1 MMVSFLT
8 AQSYCHPNPC
18 RNNGYCYEKGAT
30 FECSCEFGFKG
41 PTCAGTFILYY
52 TAKKMKFSIKDFF
65 SKCDQTRRKLRIWS
79 RFLNKSL
86 TKNFIFLCSVSKNF
100 FSVTKSD
107 FREIDMINT
116 SQSNI
121 YDEAFCEKSVNYFRK
136 RFYLRYLS
144 TC

>member
-1 MMVSFLT
+1 MW
-8 AQSYCHPNPC
+8 PNPQ
-18 RNNGYCYEKGAT
+18 ETADLVT
-30 FECSCEFGFKG
+30 FSEEV
-41 PTCAGTFILYY
+41 LNVM
-52 TAKKMKFSIKDFF
+52 KKENF
-65 SKCDQTRRKLRIWS
+65 
-79 RFLNKSL
+79 
-86 TKNFIFLCSVSKNF
+86 FIFLCSVSKNF

-121 YDEAFCEKSVNYFRK
+121 YDEAFCEKSVNYFGK